1 LVDDLGWFETVAG
14 GIGSGAYLARFYA
27 DAQLV
32 IRKLMNFASFA
43 TKANTKVIIDCDC
56 DDVKISECTVGQISL
71 EKTAGTFAPRW
82 VSIDKCYGES
92 NYEIAAFNFDAC
104 KSVKLTSS
112 TGNAGL
118 VGVSINT
125 NALGVNI
132 SKCTL
137 LDNQQDGIQI
147 QGGSYIQITDNDIS
161 SNNKGAGVSYS
172 GIRFVANAD
181 HVDILRNRIKNH
193 LSSNYTHAYGI
204 LTTGGGVISNLTVGE
219 NDIANYVTAAFT
231 DNAGAT
237 SKNSRSWTPTVAGA
251 AVTVNAATYSVA
263 GELILVTL
271 DLTWPATA
279 DATAVTIAGMAG
291 IPEPRS

>member
-1 LVDDLGWFETVAG
+1 MTVSTLTLRQTKGARLTTVEMDNNWLYCSDFVERN
-14 GIGSGAYLARFYA
+14 IRTIRYWSGK
-27 DAQLV
+27 Q
-32 IRKLMNFASFA
+32 
-43 TKANTKVIIDCDC
+43 
-56 DDVKISECTVGQISL
+56 
-71 EKTAGTFAPRW
+71 
-82 VSIDKCYGES
+82 
-92 NYEIAAFNFDAC
+92 
-104 KSVKLTSS
+104 LTSS

-291 IPEPRS
+291 IPGAPAANSGVFVSGYTTYTNDIHGVAGTAGIALYNKGGNPATALTNADLSGLRIIGSCVYHI

>member
-1 LVDDLGWFETVAG
+1 
-14 GIGSGAYLARFYA
+14 
-27 DAQLV
+27 
-32 IRKLMNFASFA
+32 
-43 TKANTKVIIDCDC
+43 
-56 DDVKISECTVGQISL
+56 
-71 EKTAGTFAPRW
+71 
-82 VSIDKCYGES
+82 
-92 NYEIAAFNFDAC
+92 
-104 KSVKLTSS
+104 VKLTSS

-132 SKCTL
+132 SKCTF

-291 IPEPRS
+291 IPGAPAANSGVFVSGYTTYTNDIHGVAGTAGIALYNKGGNPATALTNADLSGLRIIGSCVYHI